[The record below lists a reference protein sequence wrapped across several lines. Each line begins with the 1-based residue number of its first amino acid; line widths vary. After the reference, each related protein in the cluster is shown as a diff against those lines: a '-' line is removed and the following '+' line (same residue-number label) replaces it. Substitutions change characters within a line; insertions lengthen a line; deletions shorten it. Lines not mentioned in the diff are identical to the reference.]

1 VTSDLLLTDSGLE
14 TVLVFLDG
22 MDLPAFAAFPLLEDE
37 GGRERLRRYYREHL
51 AIAADA
57 GTGFVLETPTW
68 RVNREWGAEL
78 GYSTDDLRRVA
89 HDSIAFVDELAGEWQ
104 GTGRV
109 ERSACLGPRG
119 DGYVPGTTLM
129 RPDEAADYHR
139 QQVQDYK
146 DAGADRVSALT
157 LSYVEEAVGIAA
169 AASDAGIPAVIGFT
183 LETDGRLPSGTT
195 LEEAISTVDAS
206 TASYPSWYLVNCA
219 HPDHIAPAITEGAA
233 WTQRIGGLR
242 ANASRR
248 SHAELDEAT
257 ELDAG
262 DPEELAQGYVE
273 LARALPALSVVGG
286 CCGTDVRHVAAIARA
301 MSPA

>member
-1 VTSDLLLTDSGLE
+1 
-14 TVLVFLDG
+14 
-22 MDLPAFAAFPLLEDE
+22 
-37 GGRERLRRYYREHL
+37 
-51 AIAADA
+51 
-57 GTGFVLETPTW
+57 
-68 RVNREWGAEL
+68 
-78 GYSTDDLRRVA
+78 
-89 HDSIAFVDELAGEWQ
+89 
-104 GTGRV
+104 
-109 ERSACLGPRG
+109 
-119 DGYVPGTTLM
+119 VPGTTLM